1 MIGQEGLGVTIHS
14 VEEAMPYGPER
25 KVAVKVWKG
34 KTVITVCQMSKSV
47 WRASGDYMD
56 ESHETK
62 SATAGQAIKAWQ
74 LWAHTKGR

>member
-1 MIGQEGLGVTIHS
+1 

-56 ESHETK
+56 ESHETNG
-62 SATAGQAIKAWQ
+62 ATAGQAIKAWQ